1 MMLGLKFDAVTG
13 EMGRVSI
20 ECKIGISV
28 KCRVLV
34 HQASKLIKSS
44 SV

>member
-1 MMLGLKFDAVTG
+1 MLSLKFDAVTG
-13 EMGRVSI
+13 EMRGVSI
-20 ECKIGISV
+20 EFKIGTSV

-34 HQASKLIKSS
+34 QASKLIKSS